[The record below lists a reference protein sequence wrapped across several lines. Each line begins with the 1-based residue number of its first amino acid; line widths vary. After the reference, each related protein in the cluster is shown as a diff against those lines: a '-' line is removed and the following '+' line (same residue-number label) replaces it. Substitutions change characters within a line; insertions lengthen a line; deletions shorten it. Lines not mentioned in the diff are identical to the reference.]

1 MGFFSNLFKKKENT
15 QPAPTINITVKT
27 GVVTNDPD
35 IPPLQGDYAK
45 TVFFVGTQ
53 PSIPYQR

>member
-15 QPAPTINITVKT
+15 QLASAINITVKT
-27 GVVTNDPD
+27 GIVTKDPD

-45 TVFFVGTQ
+45 AVFL
-53 PSIPYQR
+53 